1 MSQKCL
7 NMCVE
12 VNKAD
17 KLWLMIFQV
26 SLTEAEEKYELAIES
41 CVQLEK
47 EKSELMSDVNALQG
61 SVQELE
67 KELSEMRM
75 RHDELATVS

>member
-1 MSQKCL
+1 
-7 NMCVE
+7 MCVE

-67 KELSEMRM
+67 KELSEMRI

>member
-1 MSQKCL
+1 
-7 NMCVE
+7 MCVE